1 MKRFLIIV
9 LLAFITSKKK
19 KPDKTFDYETQYS
32 SILKKI
38 FVEKAYQVKTKDS
51 DYADKINSLHIPE
64 HVKNRIKTVNTTK
77 IISSSN
83 IDISFEEKKGGKAKG
98 ELYYFRKDDKGVS
111 FKYGIAEATLSP
123 LKPFKKEK
131 CHYVLGFYKRCKKVT
146 INPKHSEEQLKSF
159 LNLKMRNA
167 IQQQL
172 YKKYNKTKKN

>member
-64 HVKNRIKTVNTTK
+64 HVKNRIKTVNTTTMYSK
-77 IISSSN
+77 DEYITDYSK
-83 IDISFEEKKGGKAKG
+83 FEQWCQEHGYADV
-98 ELYYFRKDDKGVS
+98 KDLQ
-111 FKYGIAEATLSP
+111 YTYP
-123 LKPFKKEK
+123 
-131 CHYVLGFYKRCKKVT
+131 YKSHPSIT
-146 INPKHSEEQLKSF
+146 
-159 LNLKMRNA
+159 
-167 IQQQL
+167 
-172 YKKYNKTKKN
+172 